1 MSHGSD
7 TNAAGEA
14 SFLQRRFCA
23 GDFSG
28 GFADGA
34 ILFPLLVAL
43 AWQSGASAAVML
55 ATTGIAYLVTGWLFR
70 LPIPV
75 QPLKALAITAIAVG
89 ASLAEIRLAAVACA
103 IVFLLI
109 ALANV
114 NRLAGRVPAVLVHG
128 IQSGLGVILVLK
140 ALDLVGLN
148 TLPLAGV
155 IAGVTAILLLTRVS
169 GRPVLGWVAVA
180 SLLWG
185 LWQSMPASAVPAVA
199 GEVRPWVLAML
210 VLPQIALT
218 LTNSV
223 LGTER
228 TARAYFGDAAKRV
241 TPRRLLASI
250 GLGNLAV
257 AAVGG
262 LPFCHGS
269 GGVTAHVRGGSRSGW
284 SNAIIGSTLIA
295 LALLLHFGGGGL
307 PAYPAALQAALLA
320 VVGLFH
326 LQLAGPSWQ
335 SSETCPILLAMLGA
349 AALGQDMLIVLL
361 AGTALLA
368 VRHYWPRATDRLW
381 RPWRGR
387 GRETGW
393 QPTGGPS

>member
-1 MSHGSD
+1 MNSESD
-7 TNAAGEA
+7 TRAAKEA
-14 SFLQRRFCA
+14 APLQRRFCA

-28 GFADGA
+28 AFADGA

-55 ATTGIAYLVTGWLFR
+55 ATTGIAYGVTGWLFR

-103 IVFLLI
+103 IVFLVI
-109 ALANV
+109 ALVNV
-114 NRLAGRVPAVLVHG
+114 NRLAQRVPAVIVHG

-140 ALDLVGLN
+140 ALDLVGLD

-155 IAGVTAILLLTRVS
+155 AAGVAAILLFTRWS
-169 GRPVLGWVAVA
+169 GRPILGWVAVA

-185 LWQSMPASAVPAVA
+185 LWQSMPASTVPAVA

-228 TARAYFGDAAKRV
+228 TARAYFGDAAERV
-241 TPRRLLASI
+241 TPRRLLTSI

-269 GGVTAHVRGGSRSGW
+269 GGVTAHVRGGSRSEW
-284 SNAIIGSTLIA
+284 SNAIIAGALIA

-307 PAYPAALQAALLA
+307 PAYPATLQAVLLA

-326 LQLAGPSWQ
+326 LQLATPSWQ
-335 SSETCPILLAMLGA
+335 SSETRPILLVMGGA
-349 AALGQDMLIVLL
+349 ALLAQDMLIVLL
-361 AGTALLA
+361 AGSALLA
-368 VRHYWPRATDRLW
+368 LRHYWPRGTDRLW
-381 RPWRGR
+381 RSWP
-387 GRETGW
+387 GRERGNRWQATGE
-393 QPTGGPS
+393 SS

>member
-1 MSHGSD
+1 MSHDPD
-7 TNAAGEA
+7 TSGNNGT
-14 SFLQRRFCA
+14 LPVQRRFCA

-28 GFADGA
+28 AFADGA

-43 AWQSGASAAVML
+43 AWQSGASAAVMF
-55 ATTGIAYLVTGWLFR
+55 ATTGLAYLVTGWLFR

-114 NRLAGRVPAVLVHG
+114 NRLAQRVPPVLVHG

-140 ALDLVGLN
+140 ALDLVGLDP
-148 TLPLAGV
+148 LPLAGV
-155 IAGVTAILLLTRVS
+155 TASVAAILLLTRIS
-169 GRPVLGWVAVA
+169 GRPILGWVAVA

-185 LWQSMPASAVPAVA
+185 LWQSMPASAVSAVT

-241 TPRRLLASI
+241 TPRRLLTSM

-269 GGVTAHVRGGSRSGW
+269 GGVTAHVRGGSRSEW
-284 SNAIIGSTLIA
+284 SNAIMGTALLA
-295 LALLLHFGGGGL
+295 LALLLYFGGGGL
-307 PAYPAALQAALLA
+307 PAYPATLQAVLLA

-326 LQLAGPSWQ
+326 LQLATPSWQ
-335 SSETCPILLAMLGA
+335 SAETRPILLAMGGA
-349 AALGQDMLIVLL
+349 ALLAQDMLIVLL
-361 AGTALLA
+361 AGGALLA
-368 VRHYWPRATDRLW
+368 FRHYWPRGTDRLW
-381 RPWRGR
+381 QRWPGR
-387 GRETGW
+387 TRKTRW
-393 QPTGGPS
+393 QPTGDAP

>member
-1 MSHGSD
+1 MSHDSD
-7 TNAAGEA
+7 TSVTNGT
-14 SFLQRRFCA
+14 LLVQRRFCA

-28 GFADGA
+28 AFADGA

-43 AWQSGASAAVML
+43 AWQSGASAAIML

-89 ASLAEIRLAAVACA
+89 ASLAEIRLAAIACA

-109 ALANV
+109 ALTNI
-114 NRLAGRVPAVLVHG
+114 NRLAQRVPPVLVHG

-140 ALDLVGLN
+140 ALELVGLE

-155 IAGVTAILLLTRVS
+155 IAGVAVILGFTRVS
-169 GRPVLGWVAVA
+169 GWPILGWVAVA

-185 LWQSMPASAVPAVA
+185 LWQSVPASAVPAVA
-199 GEVRPWVLAML
+199 VEVRPWVVAML

-228 TARAYFGDAAKRV
+228 TARAYFGAAAERV

-262 LPFCHGS
+262 LPYCHGS
-269 GGVTAHVRGGSRSGW
+269 GGVTAHVRGGSRSAW
-284 SNAIIGSTLIA
+284 SNAIMGSALLA

-307 PAYPAALQAALLA
+307 PAYPAALQATLLA

-326 LQLAGPSWQ
+326 LQLAVPSWQ
-335 SSETCPILLAMLGA
+335 SAETRPILLAMGGA
-349 AALGQDMLIVLL
+349 ALLAQDMLIVLL
-361 AGTALLA
+361 AGGALLA
-368 VRHYWPRATDRLW
+368 LRRYWPRGTDRLW
-381 RPWRGR
+381 QRWPGGARKTR
-387 GRETGW
+387 W
-393 QPTGGPS
+393 QPTGDAP

>member
-1 MSHGSD
+1 MSHQPD
-7 TNAAGEA
+7 TNASDGTL
-14 SFLQRRFCA
+14 FVQRRFCA
-23 GDFSG
+23 GDFG
-28 GFADGA
+28 GAFADGA

-75 QPLKALAITAIAVG
+75 QPLKALTITAIAVG
-89 ASLAEIRLAAVACA
+89 ASLAEIRLAAIACA

-109 ALANV
+109 ALSDI
-114 NRLAGRVPAVLVHG
+114 NRLARRVPAVLVHG
-128 IQSGLGVILVLK
+128 IQSGLGIILVLK
-140 ALDLVGLN
+140 ALELVGLE

-155 IAGVTAILLLTRVS
+155 IAGVAVILGFTRAS
-169 GRPVLGWVAVA
+169 GWPVLGWVAVA
-180 SLLWG
+180 GLLWG
-185 LWQSMPASAVPAVA
+185 LWQSMPATAVSAVTA
-199 GEVRPWVLAML
+199 EVRPWVVAML

-228 TARAYFGDAAKRV
+228 TARAYFGTAAERV

-262 LPFCHGS
+262 LPYCHGS
-269 GGVTAHVRGGSRSGW
+269 GGVTAHVRGGSRSEW
-284 SNAIIGSTLIA
+284 SNAIMGSTLIA

-307 PAYPAALQAALLA
+307 PAYPATLQAILLA

-326 LQLAGPSWQ
+326 LQLAAPSWQ
-335 SSETCPILLAMLGA
+335 SAETRPILLAMGGA
-349 AALGQDMLIVLL
+349 ALLAQDMLIVLL
-361 AGTALLA
+361 AGGALLA
-368 VRHYWPRATDRLW
+368 LRHYCPRGTNRLW
-381 RPWRGR
+381 RTWPQRNR
-387 GRETGW
+387 RSRW
-393 QPTGGPS
+393 QPTIGN

>member
-1 MSHGSD
+1 MSHDPD
-7 TNAAGEA
+7 TSAAGEA

-28 GFADGA
+28 AFADGA

-43 AWQSGASAAVML
+43 AWESGASAAVML
-55 ATTGIAYLVTGWLFR
+55 ATTGIAYLVAGWLFR

-114 NRLAGRVPAVLVHG
+114 NRLAQRVPGVIVHG

-140 ALDLVGLN
+140 ALDLVGLE
-148 TLPLAGV
+148 TVPLVGAIVGV
-155 IAGVTAILLLTRVS
+155 AAILLLTGWS
-169 GRPVLGWVAVA
+169 GRPILGWVAVA

-185 LWQSMPASAVPAVA
+185 LWLSLPVSAVSAVA

-218 LTNSV
+218 LANSV
-223 LGTER
+223 VGTER
-228 TARAYFGDAAKRV
+228 TACAYFGDAAERV

-262 LPFCHGS
+262 LPYCHGS
-269 GGVTAHVRGGSRSGW
+269 GGVTAHVRGGSRSEW
-284 SNAIIGSTLIA
+284 SNAIIGGAVLA
-295 LALLLHFGGGGL
+295 LALLLYFGGGL
-307 PAYPAALQAALLA
+307 PAYPAALQAVLLA

-326 LQLAGPSWQ
+326 LQLATPSWRSAQ
-335 SSETCPILLAMLGA
+335 TRPILLAMGGA
-349 AALGQDMLIVLL
+349 ALLAQDMLIVLL
-361 AGTALLA
+361 AGSALLA
-368 VRHYWPRATDRLW
+368 LRRYWPRGTDRLW
-381 RPWRGR
+381 RRWPGR
-387 GRETGW
+387 TRKTRWQTTGDA
-393 QPTGGPS
+393 P